1 MQEKNTFFV
10 IPARRDSKG
19 FPFKNRILL
28 EYTTKQIP
36 TELQEKTI
44 VTTNDD
50 EIIKKLSES
59 KINILKRDERLC
71 LDDADIRDVM
81 VDVINKFH
89 MKTNDIIVMLYLT
102 SPDRVFSDI
111 KKILD
116 YFLTN
121 ILGKNV
127 VHA

>member
-1 MQEKNTFFV
+1 MHWNCPEPGGWVQEKNTFFV

-28 EYTTKQIP
+28 EYTTKQIS

-44 VTTNDD
+44 VTTNDE

-59 KINILKRDERLC
+59 KINVLKRDEQLC
-71 LDDADIRDVM
+71 LDDANVKDVM

-102 SPDRVFSDI
+102 CQ
-111 KKILD
+111 
-116 YFLTN
+116 N
-121 ILGKNV
+121 ITLVIQKPSV
-127 VHA
+127 PMT